1 MSKLYV
7 NEIHPKTDGEHIRFP
22 ERPVFHAYNL
32 AVTAANIDLK
42 FTSVTINK
50 GNCYSSD
57 TGKFTAPVDGVYVF
71 NFQVFHGVSVQYA
84 VAYKNGTAL
93 PESNYSSYENTAD
106 ARSTPCNLIIEL
118 VKGDVISIRNVTG
131 SNLGS
136 GPRNTF
142 NGYLLF

>member
-7 NEIHPKTDGEHIRFP
+7 DEIHPKTGGKHIRFP

-32 AVTAANIDLK
+32 AVTGAGIDLK
-42 FTSVTINK
+42 FTSVSLNK
-50 GNCYSSD
+50 GNCYSSS

-71 NFQVFHGVSVQYA
+71 NFQVFHGVSVQFA

-93 PESNYSSYENTAD
+93 PQSNYSSYENTGD
-106 ARSTPCNLIIEL
+106 DRSTPVNLIIEL
-118 VKGDVISIRNVTG
+118 VAGDEITIRNVTG